1 MNELKLEQGPVI
13 KNLNIMEIDK
23 EFNIINPTDV
33 YRFINDKKG
42 FVDLI
47 NKTKGMIKDFFP
59 DSKLYLEYVEDCE
72 DEELDLIYAYI
83 IDNNDSK
90 ESNSERFSIQLS
102 KLHIYNQ

>member
-47 NKTKGMIKDFFP
+47 NKTKGMIKDF
-59 DSKLYLEYVEDCE
+59 SQTLNCIWNMWKIVKMK
-72 DEELDLIYAYI
+72 
-83 IDNNDSK
+83 N
-90 ESNSERFSIQLS
+90 
-102 KLHIYNQ
+102 